1 MIVLGLTGS
10 IGMGKT
16 TIGRMFVDR
25 GVPLISAD
33 EIVHNLYAGRAA
45 PLIEDAFPGA
55 TTDGVVDRDVL
66 SRMVLGSNSAMKRL
80 EAIVHPM
87 VHEEREKFV
96 ESARQAGARLVIL
109 DIPLL
114 FETGGDASVDS
125 VLVVTCDEAIQRRRV
140 LARPG
145 MTEEKFEAIRSR
157 QTPDADKRRRADH
170 VIDTSGT
177 FADAESQVDRV
188 LAKILAEST
197 DG

>member
-16 TIGRMFVDR
+16 TIGGMFVDR

-33 EIVHNLYAGRAA
+33 EIVHNLYSGRAA

-55 TTDGVVDRDVL
+55 TIDGVVDRDAL
-66 SRMVLGSNSAMKRL
+66 SRMVLGNDSAMKRL

-114 FETGGDASVDS
+114 FETGGEAGVDR

-157 QTPDADKRRRADH
+157 QTPDAEKRRRADY

-177 FADAESQVDRV
+177 FADSESQVDRV